1 MALRTL
7 KIKYE
12 KHDDAVTRRR
22 VQLCIS
28 KHSKE
33 IYYEFEDDI
42 NQEVASESSESK
54 QSNDSELV
62 EESAR
67 PMPSTPQLTKSA
79 AIITYIKTVGKFSN
93 IDFIIVTKLLL
104 LRKF

>member
-42 NQEVASESSESK
+42 NQEVASELK
-54 QSNDSELV
+54 QSNDSERV
-62 EESAR
+62 EESTR
-67 PMPSTPQLTKSA
+67 PMPSTPQLTKAA
-79 AIITYIKTVGKFSN
+79 AIITYIKTVRKFIN

-104 LRKF
+104 LLKF